1 MKRLSF
7 CAAGAALLL
16 LAALVPAPAETCL
29 SPFVKRLDRPE
40 KYLYVY
46 CVDADQKDNDF
57 LITVDA
63 DRKSPKFG
71 KILHTLDLGS
81 KGNETH
87 HFGFTDDR
95 TTIWGLTLFSNR
107 VFLIDVASDRGLTF
121 AGAGSVRIPPGAMAT
136 SDPLDYDAPTLGD
149 LAITIHIGAAPA
161 EVTGHPGS
169 RTTSYLQAGQWV
181 FSAELPDAVPI
192 DHWYV
197 IAGLDVV
204 AEGAA
209 VVTLGNSITDG
220 RGSGPNRNTRW
231 PDNLARR
238 LQANPRTRHV
248 AVLNA
253 GIGGN
258 TVLAGG
264 LGPTAL
270 SRLDRDVLA
279 QPGAHWVILLEGVND
294 IGGAREPRSAAAVA
308 RNLPVAYRAI
318 IDRVHDRGLRIFGAT
333 IPPFGGSQYGGDDR
347 EAARQTV
354 NRWIRSSRRF
364 DAVIDFDAALRDPA
378 EPSRLLPSADTGDHL
393 HPNEAGYRL
402 MADAIDLALFIP

>member
-1 MKRLSF
+1 
-7 CAAGAALLL
+7 
-16 LAALVPAPAETCL
+16 
-29 SPFVKRLDRPE
+29 
-40 KYLYVY
+40 
-46 CVDADQKDNDF
+46 
-57 LITVDA
+57 
-63 DRKSPKFG
+63 
-71 KILHTLDLGS
+71 
-81 KGNETH
+81 
-87 HFGFTDDR
+87 
-95 TTIWGLTLFSNR
+95 
-107 VFLIDVASDRGLTF
+107 SDRGLTF

-253 GIGGN
+253 GIGGSPS
-258 TVLAGG
+258 TAG
-264 LGPTAL
+264 
-270 SRLDRDVLA
+270 
-279 QPGAHWVILLEGVND
+279 
-294 IGGAREPRSAAAVA
+294 SAAA
-308 RNLPVAYRAI
+308 
-318 IDRVHDRGLRIFGAT
+318 
-333 IPPFGGSQYGGDDR
+333 GGSM
-347 EAARQTV
+347 
-354 NRWIRSSRRF
+354 RSSTSTPR
-364 DAVIDFDAALRDPA
+364 
-378 EPSRLLPSADTGDHL
+378 
-393 HPNEAGYRL
+393 Y
-402 MADAIDLALFIP
+402 AIPQSLGACCHRPTQGTTCSPTRQGTA